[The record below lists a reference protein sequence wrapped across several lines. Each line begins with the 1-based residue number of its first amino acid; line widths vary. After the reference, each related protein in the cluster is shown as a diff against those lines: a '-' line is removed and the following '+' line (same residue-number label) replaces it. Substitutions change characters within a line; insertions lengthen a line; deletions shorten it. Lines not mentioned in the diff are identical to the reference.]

1 MHKGNKRGTTKEGHN
16 TSLQIDFKIDKMK
29 KIILLAAIFAAVTVQ
44 AQTVDTVKNAIQVKP
59 VVVNALQKDT
69 CFQVGWSVCGI
80 NRNDTTGA
88 NSNVFFFDRKGR
100 FFSEVKVRI
109 PYSVLSVWLEDI
121 VIDNYILTFL
131 GLQKRQ

>member
-1 MHKGNKRGTTKEGHN
+1 
-16 TSLQIDFKIDKMK
+16 MK
-29 KIILLAAIFAAVTVQ
+29 KLILFAAIFAALSAT

-69 CFQVGWSVCGI
+69 CFQVGWSVFGV

-88 NSNVFFFDRKGR
+88 NSYVQLFDRKGKR
-100 FFSEVKVRI
+100 VSEMNVRI